1 MYLFDKYIICYTA
14 AIVNYENL
22 LGKYMK
28 LNMQK
33 NEI

>member
-1 MYLFDKYIICYTA
+1 MYLFNKYIICYTSV
-14 AIVNYENL
+14 IVNYENL